1 LDASWNCCARCAYL
15 YGNYSHEG
23 NLIRWVCGCSDD
35 EDTATARV
43 STTSSSPQL
52 APGVINNGSA
62 LVNVPFRLHS
72 SLLPV
77 SHPLVASSM
86 CCWPSC
92 KVQCVSFRKEHM
104 TVPFQ
109 LFLLACS
116 SSQEKTYYRIS
127 HNLLEATRFV
137 PLNSVRYGLT

>member
-1 LDASWNCCARCAYL
+1 LDVSWNCCARCAYL

-23 NLIRWVCGCSDD
+23 SLIRWVCGCSDD

-43 STTSSSPQL
+43 STTSSSPQS
-52 APGVINNGSA
+52 APGVIINGNA

-77 SHPLVASSM
+77 SHPLVASFM
-86 CCWPSC
+86 CHCLSC

-104 TVPFQ
+104 TIPFSQ
-109 LFLLACS
+109 DIPLGMLFFPA
-116 SSQEKTYYRIS
+116 E
-127 HNLLEATRFV
+127 NLLQNITESLGSNQIRSFE
-137 PLNSVRYGLT
+137 

>member
-1 LDASWNCCARCAYL
+1 MDASWNCCARCAYL

-23 NLIRWVCGCSDD
+23 SLIRWVCGCSDD

-52 APGVINNGSA
+52 APGVIINGSA

-86 CCWPSC
+86 CRWLSC

-104 TVPFQ
+104 TIPFSQ
-109 LFLLACS
+109 DIPLGMLFFPA
-116 SSQEKTYYRIS
+116 E
-127 HNLLEATRFV
+127 NLLQNITESLGSNQIPSFE
-137 PLNSVRYGLT
+137 

>member
-1 LDASWNCCARCAYL
+1 
-15 YGNYSHEG
+15 
-23 NLIRWVCGCSDD
+23 VCGCSDD

-52 APGVINNGSA
+52 APGVIINGSA

-86 CCWPSC
+86 CRWLNC

-104 TVPFQ
+104 TIPFSQ
-109 LFLLACS
+109 DIPLGMLFFPA
-116 SSQEKTYYRIS
+116 E
-127 HNLLEATRFV
+127 NLLQNITESLGSNQIRSFE
-137 PLNSVRYGLT
+137 